1 MNNNRNNR
9 PVSRTGAQMSSRNTQ
24 MQRRESSEVDRAKEY
39 RVPIEIKG
47 PGLTQQQ
54 KMYLTGAALLAVI
67 LVILL
72 LTLGRCANTAVNVS
86 DSDKAQQA
94 TYIGNWNDTVM
105 ITEVMTDNS
114 LFAKCADGMY
124 YDWIEI
130 YNNTSAPIDM
140 SGWYLSDDA
149 GKPDKFLIEDYIIE
163 AKSYQVIYM
172 SRRGEKDESGA
183 LHTSFSLSS
192 AGESVVLSDKNGNTV
207 YAVKVPES
215 LPNVS
220 YGLLNGKFVWMSSP
234 TPGEANNGLSA
245 EDISDFDGSELN
257 VVINEVMNSNRSVLY
272 DCEGDYNDWIEL
284 YNPTEKDIDL
294 GGCTLTDNELNLYK
308 WTFPAESVI
317 HAGEYKLIF
326 CSGKDKTDADGII
339 HTGFRLGRDETSVAI
354 CTPNGRIS
362 DKLSYTA
369 IPENTS
375 IGRSNVSDSDAPVY
389 YSIPTPGKPND
400 TPIAEFTEEQLKKI
414 QGIFD

>member
-1 MNNNRNNR
+1 MNNNRNGR
-9 PVSRTGAQMSSRNTQ
+9 PASRTGAQMSSRNMQ
-24 MQRRESSEVDRAKEY
+24 MQRRETEEIDRAKAF
-39 RVPIEIKG
+39 RVPVKLQA
-47 PGLTQQQ
+47 PGFTQKQ
-54 KMYLTGAALLAVI
+54 KMYATGAGVLAVLLI
-67 LVILL
+67 ILL
-72 LTLGRCANTAVNVS
+72 LTLGRCANVSSAVS

-114 LFAKCADGMY
+114 LFAQCADGMY

-149 GKPDKFLIEDYIIE
+149 GKPDKFLIEDYVID
-163 AKSYQVIYM
+163 AKSYQIIYM

-192 AGESVVLSDKNGNTV
+192 AGESVILTDKNGNTV

-220 YGLLNGKFVWMSSP
+220 YGLLGGKFVWMSSP
-234 TPGEANNGLSA
+234 TPGEVNNGMSA
-245 EDISDFDGSELN
+245 EDISDFDGSELG
-257 VVINEVMNSNRSVLY
+257 VKINEVMNSNRSVIY
-272 DCEGDYNDWIEL
+272 DCEGDYNDWVEL
-284 YNPTEKDIDL
+284 YNPTDKDIDL
-294 GGCTLTDNELNLYK
+294 GGCTLSDNELNLYK
-308 WTFPAESVI
+308 WTFPADSVI
-317 HAGEYKLIF
+317 KTGEYKLIY
-326 CSGKDKTDADGII
+326 CSGKNKTDADGII
-339 HTGFRLGRDETSVAI
+339 HTSFSLGRDETEVVL
-354 CTPNGRIS
+354 CTPNGKIS
-362 DKLSYTA
+362 DKLSYTT
-369 IPENTS
+369 IPENAS
-375 IGRSNVSDSDAPVY
+375 IGRANVSDSDAAVY
-389 YSIPTPGKPND
+389 YSLPTPGKAND